1 MPEDSSPI
9 DETSTAPAPGLPTI
23 EAAPYDPQERLD
35 SVRSYIAFSLIGLL
49 ALVVLCSFAL
59 LATAHWT
66 HLTLQEVRPLI
77 EVIFSSVTT
86 LVSAATGFYFGVQH
100 AQTKI
105 SHGRRPAARS
115 RQ

>member
-1 MPEDSSPI
+1 VPEDGSPI
-9 DETSTAPAPGLPTI
+9 DETGTAPAPGLPTI

-49 ALVVLCSFAL
+49 ALVVICSFAL
-59 LATAHWT
+59 LATARWT
-66 HLTLQEVRPLI
+66 HLTLEEARPLI
-77 EVIFSSVTT
+77 EVIFSSVTA

-100 AQTKI
+100 AQQKI
-105 SHGRRPAARS
+105 SPGRRPSPRS